1 VREKMSENN
10 TSRTMAAELMNELKT
25 LVQLAVSIL
34 WLASIVVWFSNED
47 P

>member
-1 VREKMSENN
+1 MSENKK
-10 TSRTMAAELMNELKT
+10 SRAMVTELLDNLKT
-25 LVQLAVSIL
+25 GVQLAVSIL